1 MTFWATGA
9 AGAYIHAKLI
19 RTISDTLHG
28 RGSRLVSQYSRSLC
42 WRSRAGSPRASHGI
56 LSAAP
61 LRRHCQYRALQMCC
75 TDSVLLGI
83 CPFPADSSAAPAF
96 TETSGMFGL
105 VRPVEVCK
113 VLEQTDRHR
122 LLSRRTRGS
131 FVRRSSRRS
140 ALQVGSRPFGRR
152 LRHCKV
158 TRRFSFSW

>member
-1 MTFWATGA
+1 MTPCTDAVLDSYRNTPA
-9 AGAYIHAKLI
+9 ACAGA
-19 RTISDTLHG
+19 
-28 RGSRLVSQYSRSLC
+28 LV
-42 WRSRAGSPRASHGI
+42 RALRVPLMVYCRRAPCADI
-56 LSAAP
+56 
-61 LRRHCQYRALQMCC
+61 CQYRALQMCC

-158 TRRFSFSW
+158 TRRFSLAGEADGRRAFVISGVER